1 MSHLDTK
8 LRSPDILRKANN
20 YVLTIERS
28 VAHLALYFADG
39 GEFAILNTQIS
50 KVLVNVL
57 ELPSIDFEVLAD
69 GLSVR
74 DTVRTAKKANDA
86 LVRVNIN
93 IYGSPEIRNDLAHLF
108 SKHKTWLQHPEHQR
122 LDTAYDNPHLLTF
135 PDVSLPEVDKLDMA
149 VVSDELAQDK
159 DEKFQQAISEVYA
172 SLKRDSR
179 LEAIEGDARL
189 TALLP

>member
-1 MSHLDTK
+1 M
-8 LRSPDILRKANN
+8 LRKANN
-20 YVLTIERS
+20 YVLTIQRS
-28 VAHLALYFADG
+28 AAHLGLYFADG

-50 KVLVNVL
+50 KVLVDVL
-57 ELPSIDFEVLAD
+57 ELPSIDCEVLAD
-69 GLSVR
+69 GVSVR

-93 IYGSPEIRNDLAHLF
+93 IYGSPDIRNELAQLF

-122 LDTAYDNPHLLTF
+122 PDTEYDNPHLLTF
-135 PDVSLPEVDKLDMA
+135 PDVSLTEVDKPVMA
-149 VVSDELAQDK
+149 MTSDEFVQDK
-159 DEKFQQAISEVYA
+159 EEKFQQAISEVYA

-179 LEAIEGDARL
+179 LKTIEGDTRL